1 MRVPAVWIVAAFA
14 GGMLLRLAR
23 PLPLPFWLASTAL
36 LILLAALLLRFLNS
50 TWPAWMA
57 ALIAWAALGGAAASL
72 ERVIVPTNGIARMVS
87 EKRIDT
93 SEPLRWRGR
102 LREDPLRLPWGVR
115 YEMDLESVEAAGRA
129 VPVSGGLR
137 MNYYFNPRHDETLP
151 DIRAGDRVEALMRAH
166 APRNFMDPG
175 AGDARAQLAR
185 EGIDL
190 MGSLRSAE
198 LLQKVSTPPLGIPY
212 RLARARGALL
222 ARLDAA
228 FASAPEQA
236 AILRAMLLG
245 DRMFVTSEVSTEF
258 QKTGAY
264 HVLVVAGLH
273 VGALCVFLLWLG
285 RKLRSP
291 AWLTGLGTFGALGS
305 CRIGRRFCARL

>member
-1 MRVPAVWIVAAFA
+1 
-14 GGMLLRLAR
+14 
-23 PLPLPFWLASTAL
+23 
-36 LILLAALLLRFLNS
+36 
-50 TWPAWMA
+50 
-57 ALIAWAALGGAAASL
+57 
-72 ERVIVPTNGIARMVS
+72 
-87 EKRIDT
+87 
-93 SEPLRWRGR
+93 
-102 LREDPLRLPWGVR
+102 
-115 YEMDLESVEAAGRA
+115 
-129 VPVSGGLR
+129 

-273 VGALCVFLLWLG
+273 VALCAC
-285 RKLRSP
+285 SC
-291 AWLTGLGTFGALGS
+291 FGSG
-305 CRIGRRFCARL
+305 GNCARQRG